1 MGVCGLRGKQKNVF
15 LTESA
20 LQKVSNRFP
29 LGPCHRKVQHDV
41 SRSCV
46 GIRYCTIYPSRCNSF
61 THDTAQREQKC
72 PRGMPLLERGR
83 PRWWSVGW
91 ACAHLGQ
98 QAHAPSATC
107 SPLRH
112 LEGLAVRY
120 HSVKQTC
127 TRQNLNYLECEV
139 NSVTCLVHLLLP
151 LVPPPMLGWN
161 SSTAT
166 AAASLFA
173 KAR

>member
-1 MGVCGLRGKQKNVF
+1 MTLVVLASAFGIILFIQAGAIRSPMTQLSESRNVQGAC
-15 LTESA
+15 LSWKE
-20 LQKVSNRFP
+20 
-29 LGPCHRKVQHDV
+29 G
-41 SRSCV
+41 
-46 GIRYCTIYPSRCNSF
+46 G
-61 THDTAQREQKC
+61 
-72 PRGMPLLERGR
+72 

-91 ACAHLGQ
+91 ACDNEGQ

-112 LEGLAVRY
+112 LEGLAMRY

-127 TRQNLNYLECEV
+127 TRQNLDYLKCEV

-151 LVPPPMLGWN
+151 LVPPPMLGLN